1 MWKFSAV
8 YTNGLYWTSVEQD
21 VVFKITFWLD
31 LWFSNCG
38 ADPTAS
44 ALTTIYKYDVKI
56 IWINMIY
63 FYKETQE
70 FADSVALMTFSFKSK
85 TDSLIFNKIADHC

>member
-56 IWINMIY
+56 MWINMIY
-63 FYKETQE
+63 FYKETWESLLIQLHWWL
-70 FADSVALMTFSFKSK
+70 SAL
-85 TDSLIFNKIADHC
+85 SLKQILLFLIR